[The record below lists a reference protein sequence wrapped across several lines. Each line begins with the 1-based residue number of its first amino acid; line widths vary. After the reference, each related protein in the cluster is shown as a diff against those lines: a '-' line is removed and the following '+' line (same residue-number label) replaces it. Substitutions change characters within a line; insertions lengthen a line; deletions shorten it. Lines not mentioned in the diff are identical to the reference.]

1 MLIRKPKTFSLNYVY
16 LYVFPA
22 SLLQGAGEI
31 TLPVCVPTPLP
42 PRLCSSF
49 HSCADNERQRISSW
63 HGSVLHREDTEQTL
77 CCGAGMGLCKP
88 SSVLQSVFPV
98 ARMGKTQ
105 RGEGKGSAE
114 AEARPHRVPPALRH
128 SGSCCAALGASLLSL
143 HQECRNPLLEWEVVV
158 KALLQGLRAAWC
170 CSWVG
175 AHRKQA
181 LLCCFWTDYLHV
193 VACKSDCGFSS
204 ANLPLKQRVS
214 RLEHLLHGITLVA
227 TLPQKLHQAF
237 PSPMPHVCRGALS
250 TLFLRSLL
258 SIFSLHKGSMHYPA
272 VSTHPQQTL
281 LLSRAAT

>member
-1 MLIRKPKTFSLNYVY
+1 MIRKPKTFSLNYVY

-63 HGSVLHREDTEQTL
+63 HGSVL
-77 CCGAGMGLCKP
+77 
-88 SSVLQSVFPV
+88 QSVFPV

-114 AEARPHRVPPALRH
+114 AEARPHCVPPALRH
-128 SGSCCAALGASLLSL
+128 CGSCCAALGASLLSL

-204 ANLPLKQRVS
+204 ANLPLKQRVP

-237 PSPMPHVCRGALS
+237 PSPMPRVCRGALS